1 MQMLSRHQRDPGS
14 PVLIEIRSPE
24 RRTQLHSMNASSVVT
39 MPSSRVTRVG
49 VNDET
54 WQAFRQLALLRGIS
68 VSDYLA
74 KLVARELARRPET
87 NARLVA
93 LDAPPEEQALA
104 ALTDA
109 RDALLELDD
118 IAGRLARSAYEL
130 GGNWKDIGSSLG
142 IGADAARR
150 FYEQPRK

>member
-1 MQMLSRHQRDPGS
+1 MPLACTSLS
-14 PVLIEIRSPE
+14 LLEIRSPQPG
-24 RRTQLHSMNASSVVT
+24 TQLHPSDASSVVT

-54 WQAFRQLALLRGIS
+54 WQAFRQLALLRGIP

-74 KLVARELARRPET
+74 KLVDRELARRPESK
-87 NARLVA
+87 ARLVA
-93 LDAPPEEQALA
+93 LDAPPQEQALA
-104 ALTDA
+104 ALSDA

-130 GGNWKDIGSSLG
+130 GASWKDIGSSLG
-142 IGADAARR
+142 TSAESARQFFEDR
-150 FYEQPRK
+150 RG

>member
-1 MQMLSRHQRDPGS
+1 
-14 PVLIEIRSPE
+14 
-24 RRTQLHSMNASSVVT
+24 

-49 VNDET
+49 ANDET

-68 VSDYLA
+68 DSDYLA
-74 KLVARELARRPET
+74 KLVDRELARRPET

-93 LDAPPEEQALA
+93 LDAPPEQQALA

-109 RDALLELDD
+109 RAALLELDD

-130 GGNWKDIGSSLG
+130 GGSWRDIGSSLG
-142 IGADAARR
+142 ISEESARR